1 MVLATPGAFGE
12 RGGGGRTGAR
22 AGWRRHVHVAALS
35 TLLFLP
41 QSTAAQVPAEAN
53 LYKGWTVAKLTIVG
67 LDKSLA
73 GDLEDGLALSGRSS
87 FLSKTRAMFL
97 ASTLEEDI
105 ARTRLFLARHGHPDA
120 RVQVRFEPTLA
131 RRRLGIVLEID
142 PGPRVRIADVTVDG
156 MDPAAWQELAT
167 KLPVVPGADYN
178 EAEVRAGADAI
189 TQALRD
195 RGYSGAAT
203 RVRVERDST
212 ASARVIYHVEP
223 GPVRYFGAVH
233 IAGVAPDL
241 VPVARRTT
249 DIRRGRTYSPTTL
262 KHADENL
269 RLLGLFR
276 RVEITTR
283 SVGSDTVDV
292 HCELEESLHRSLQTG
307 VGFWSDDRWRL
318 QAGWKD
324 SNLFKRGRGLSVKGD
339 FSQFL
344 QEATFSYW
352 RPTVLTTRTRLTLDL
367 EFSRQDEE
375 SYESIGTELE
385 AALTRNLS
393 FESTLRAAVATSW
406 TDFQDV
412 SGEPPEGEGLLT
424 SLAFDATHD
433 GTNDRMWPTAGG
445 HYDNHVEWGLPG
457 FVSNS
462 HYILDEVRAALYRG
476 VGAGFVCMSRL
487 RVGLAEPLR
496 ESTELV
502 PNKLFYSGGSTSMR
516 GFGRNQ
522 LGPKDEENRPIG
534 GEAKLEA
541 SAEIRF
547 PVIKILWGS
556 LFVDTGQ
563 VWSQIEA
570 MRFDDVEVAWG
581 GGLMLKTPIGPMR
594 VDVGHRVTEYDTSES
609 LTVWHFSIGNA
620 F

>member
-1 MVLATPGAFGE
+1 
-12 RGGGGRTGAR
+12 
-22 AGWRRHVHVAALS
+22 
-35 TLLFLP
+35 
-41 QSTAAQVPAEAN
+41 
-53 LYKGWTVAKLTIVG
+53 
-67 LDKSLA
+67 
-73 GDLEDGLALSGRSS
+73 
-87 FLSKTRAMFL
+87 
-97 ASTLEEDI
+97 
-105 ARTRLFLARHGHPDA
+105 
-120 RVQVRFEPTLA
+120 
-131 RRRLGIVLEID
+131 
-142 PGPRVRIADVTVDG
+142 
-156 MDPAAWQELAT
+156 
-167 KLPVVPGADYN
+167 
-178 EAEVRAGADAI
+178 
-189 TQALRD
+189 
-195 RGYSGAAT
+195 
-203 RVRVERDST
+203 
-212 ASARVIYHVEP
+212 VIYHVEP

-249 DIRRGRTYSPTTL
+249 DIRRGRTNSPTTL